1 MRNYSQFAIILYSL
15 FQFSI
20 FNFQF
25 SILHFAFCIF
35 LYA

>member
-1 MRNYSQFAIILYSL
+1 LKIEKRPPVSL

-25 SILHFAFCIF
+25 GTMRRCRLTRPS
-35 LYA
+35 